1 MLRWS
6 RRSSALA
13 LRSPVYLVATVAYNV
28 GIYFKAWRKTREV
41 PFRTISQLPRNMK
54 TRLTSDSVK
63 TCVIHHTN
71 FKQFLWDG
79 LEKFFKYFFSILLLG
94 QSLTSEWI
102 STQIELL
109 QNYDAAKFNVL
120 DQHTDIS
127 TCLHVITNLQS
138 NFAANSFEKN
148 RTEKKKNQPRHSIF
162 QGKEHLICGFCNR
175 FIDQPHKHKRSSY
188 ADSWRYP
195 WASGY
200 THY

>member
-1 MLRWS
+1 MLRRS

-13 LRSPVYLVATVAYNV
+13 VRSPVYLVATVAYNV
-28 GIYFKAWRKTREV
+28 GIDFKAWRKNREV
-41 PFRTISQLPRNMK
+41 PFRTISQLPWNMK

-79 LEKFFKYFFSILLLG
+79 LEKFFKYFFSKLLLG

-102 STQIELL
+102 STQIKLL
-109 QNYDAAKFNVL
+109 QNYDAANFNVL

-127 TCLHVITNLQS
+127 TCLHVITSLQN

-148 RTEKKKNQPRHSIF
+148 KTEKKKESATTWYFLR
-162 QGKEHLICGFCNR
+162 
-175 FIDQPHKHKRSSY
+175 KR
-188 ADSWRYP
+188 AFDSWFLQQIN
-195 WASGY
+195 WS
-200 THY
+200 TT

>member
-1 MLRWS
+1 MLRRS

-13 LRSPVYLVATVAYNV
+13 VRSPVYLVATVAYNV
-28 GIYFKAWRKTREV
+28 GIDFKAWRKNREV
-41 PFRTISQLPRNMK
+41 PFRTISQLPWNMK

-79 LEKFFKYFFSILLLG
+79 LEKFFKYFFSKLLLG

-102 STQIELL
+102 STQIKLL
-109 QNYDAAKFNVL
+109 QNYDAANFNVL

-127 TCLHVITNLQS
+127 TCLHVITSLQN

-148 RTEKKKNQPRHSIF
+148 KTEKKKRISHDMVFFKEKSIWF
-162 QGKEHLICGFCNR
+162 LIFAT
-175 FIDQPHKHKRSSY
+175 D
-188 ADSWRYP
+188 
-195 WASGY
+195 
-200 THY
+200 